1 MVRNPARHLDY
12 ANREAVAVRHYD
24 VPSSAVEQVA
34 RNRRET
40 SHDRHTHPS
49 YGLSH
54 MRITRIEI
62 KNFRSIRQLV
72 VDLGDTTVFMGP
84 NNAGKTAILDALRIA
99 LTRRWGQRGTG
110 FSEYDVHLADDT
122 ADPKTSS
129 GVCIE
134 LRSEESE
141 PNEWPDMIAADLGE
155 IVQLDPI
162 TGCRSV
168 ALRTRCAWSEDTS
181 AFEPSWEFLDA
192 GREPLA
198 GRSARRV
205 NLERFWR
212 YLPVFYLGA
221 LRDVGDEFSPRSS
234 QFWGRLLR
242 ALEIPSDLESRA
254 LRVLD
259 LLNRRLLKA
268 DPRLA
273 EIAKTL
279 SGATRIAARDRDG
292 GLDLRM
298 VPLKSWDLLSRAEII
313 LRNEPNS
320 PWLPLRRQGQ
330 GIQSLSVIFL
340 FHAFV
345 DHLLRELYEPGSKP
359 VLALEE
365 PETHLHPQAVRTLWH
380 QVSALPGQKIVT
392 THSPYFVQHVPFRA
406 LRLVHLGPNGT
417 EVRSL
422 PSSFSVSVP
431 SFNGLDR
438 VVADSDGLLTYQSAS
453 ETLTV
458 HGALDRKTYR
468 KLFECCGTDEHRPEL
483 EPLLRD
489 LRERSSL
496 YVDDQEL
503 QSLETYARRMRGEIL
518 FAERWLIVEGQAD
531 YLIVHAVAR
540 ALDYDL
546 DQHGVAVIDAQNNG
560 NPATFAALA
569 RALGIPWLAVFDGDD
584 AGPGY
589 KGKIDSRCSLSA
601 EELNRRCRTHAA
613 GDLEEQLVADGLG
626 PELREVLVTLGIR
639 DAHQLDDEALV
650 KRLRNNKSTYAAEF
664 AVRVRGDADLAQR
677 APEAFRAAIEQMPGL
692 T

>member
-1 MVRNPARHLDY
+1 
-12 ANREAVAVRHYD
+12 
-24 VPSSAVEQVA
+24 
-34 RNRRET
+34 
-40 SHDRHTHPS
+40 
-49 YGLSH
+49 
-54 MRITRIEI
+54 MRITRLEIE
-62 KNFRSIRQLV
+62 NFRSIRRLV
-72 VDLGDTTVFMGP
+72 VDLGDTTVFVGP

-110 FSEYDVHLADDT
+110 FSEYDIHLAGDS
-122 ADPKTSS
+122 ANPKTSS

-134 LRSEESE
+134 LRSEESD
-141 PNEWPDMIAADLGE
+141 PGEWPDTIAADLGD

-162 TGCRSV
+162 TARRSV
-168 ALRTRCAWSEDTS
+168 ALRTRCAWREETG

-192 GREPLA
+192 RREPLA

-242 ALEIPSDLESRA
+242 ALEIPPGLESRA

-259 LLNRRLLKA
+259 LLNRRLLTA

-273 EIAKTL
+273 EIAETL

-298 VPLKSWDLLSRAEII
+298 VPLKTWDLLSRAEII
-313 LRNEPNS
+313 LRNEPDL
-320 PWLPLRRQGQ
+320 PWLPLGRQGQ

-340 FHAFV
+340 FQAFV
-345 DHLLRELYEPGSKP
+345 DHLLRELYEPGSEP

-365 PETHLHPQAVRTLWH
+365 PETHLHPQAVRTLWRH
-380 QVSALPGQKIVT
+380 VSVLPGQKIVT
-392 THSPYFVQHVPFRA
+392 THSPYFVQHVPFRD
-406 LRLVHLGPNGT
+406 LRLVRLTANGT

-422 PSSFSVSVP
+422 PASFSASIPSVD
-431 SFNGLDR
+431 GLDA
-438 VVADSDGLLTYQSAS
+438 VVAASGGLLTYERAS

-458 HGALDRKTYR
+458 HGALDENTYR
-468 KLFECCGTDEHRPEL
+468 ALLTCCGADERRPVL

-496 YVDDQEL
+496 YIDNDEL
-503 QSLETYARRMRGEIL
+503 QSLETYARRMRGEIF
-518 FAERWLIVEGQAD
+518 FAQRWLIVEGQAD
-531 YLIVHAVAR
+531 YLIVHAIAH

-546 DQHGVAVIDAQNNG
+546 DQHGVSVVDAQNNG
-560 NPATFAALA
+560 HPATFAALA
-569 RALGIPWLAVFDGDD
+569 RALDIPWLAVFDGDD
-584 AGPGY
+584 AGRQFVEA
-589 KGKIDSRCSLSA
+589 IA
-601 EELNRRCRTHAA
+601 NRGFSSGEMSQRCRTHAA
-613 GDLEEQLVADGLG
+613 GDLEAQLVADGLG
-626 PELREVLVTLGIR
+626 TELREVLAALGVR
-639 DAHQLDDEALV
+639 DAHTL
-650 KRLRNNKSTYAAEF
+650 N
-664 AVRVRGDADLAQR
+664 DADLVAHLRDNKVAYAAGIAARVRRDAGLAQR
-677 APEAFRAAIEQMPGL
+677 TPEAFRAAIGQLRGL